1 MAVASS
7 APAVGPTPAPQHG
20 AVYTQIYLTVDPML
34 RVEALDTSR
43 TARSSSAAG
52 ERDGSMRESQQR
64 WETHLTAPPVKGTE
78 NSMTTA
84 RTAPNMSGAIGVSLL
99 FSANQCVLIERAGRR
114 AYRQRA

>member
-20 AVYTQIYLTVDPML
+20 AVGPRLYLTVNPVL
-34 RVEALDTSR
+34 CVESLNTSR
-43 TARSSSAAG
+43 TERSSSAAG
-52 ERDGSMRESQQR
+52 ERDDSTRESQQR

-99 FSANQCVLIERAGRR
+99 FSADQCVLIERAGGR